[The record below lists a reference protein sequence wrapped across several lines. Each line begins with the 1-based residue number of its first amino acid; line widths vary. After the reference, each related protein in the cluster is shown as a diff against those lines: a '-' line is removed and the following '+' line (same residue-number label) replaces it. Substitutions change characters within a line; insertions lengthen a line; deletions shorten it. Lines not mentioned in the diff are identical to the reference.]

1 MPPVTSAKKPKR
13 ATSRRPKALAALHEA
28 ATTRDDESDT
38 AVYCFDGIAK
48 GMTKRDAV
56 GLFRLLFPDTPASE
70 VRSMSQDDLCRK
82 LGGAVMD
89 KLSEQACTQ
98 TLVSAGGVTRDQ
110 LVSIAALLASKPES
124 EFDRRSK
131 EDLCALVSGRLG
143 IGRRFRFIR
152 RLIPERVMNKIKV
165 VVQKVIDASG
175 DVAIFVSSFPYIER
189 LLDGLPRPVLWMMQ
203 ALSAKLV
210 AVSGGMLGV
219 REGSRGL
226 RRVIFEK
233 DADRDAKAYE
243 DRITKEGMDIIRK
256 EKGLE
261 NLERDAGEGWW
272 IKNMGGR
279 RGRADKKLY
288 GNARKGVEAAVKE
301 LLYDPAVERFDI
313 KNKAKAYRNYVT
325 QGIDDRVIN
334 EDIGALRYAEAVKD
348 LFKDVAWSSIEDWLP
363 FRSKK
368 T

>member
-1 MPPVTSAKKPKR
+1 MSPPKSVKKPKQTT
-13 ATSRRPKALAALHEA
+13 AHRPKALAALHEA
-28 ATTRDDESDT
+28 TSTRDDDSDT
-38 AVYCFDGIAK
+38 AVYCSDGIVK

-70 VRSMSQDDLCRK
+70 VRSMHKDDLCRK

-124 EFDRRSK
+124 EFRQRSK
-131 EDLCALVSGRLG
+131 EDLCALVSGRLKVG
-143 IGRRFRFIR
+143 QRFKFLRRM
-152 RLIPERVMNKIKV
+152 IPSRVMNKIKL

-203 ALSAKLV
+203 ALVGIRTAGLKNPRLQGWIYANMIPMFFHLAGVPVPIWVTSLLALLHPERDIEQSAKLV

-272 IKNMGGR
+272 IKNTGGEEGVPTR
-279 RGRADKKLY
+279 SCTATRGRA
-288 GNARKGVEAAVKE
+288 
-301 LLYDPAVERFDI
+301 
-313 KNKAKAYRNYVT
+313 
-325 QGIDDRVIN
+325 
-334 EDIGALRYAEAVKD
+334 
-348 LFKDVAWSSIEDWLP
+348 
-363 FRSKK
+363 
-368 T
+368 